1 MAMSTYAGH
10 TVLHKYF
17 FTYINGQRDVHPV
30 TFKGHQLFQGLNNNT
45 YLLLRYHLAV
55 LGPKPST

>member
-1 MAMSTYAGH
+1 M
-10 TVLHKYF
+10 V
-17 FTYINGQRDVHPV
+17 RDGHPV